1 MLDSLSFTHKTIALA
16 LLAYMVGSIPFGFLF
31 GKLKGVDLRL
41 HGSKNIGATNAGRVL
56 GKKYFILVL
65 LLDAAKGFLPTALAG
80 QFLFSPGISP
90 QWSFALWLCVAF
102 FAIAG
107 HNWPCWLKF
116 KGGKGVAT
124 SLGVVLALYPYYTWP
139 GMIAFG
145 VWILVYKISGFVSL
159 GSIIAAL
166 LFLLSYLAMVIL
178 LPGWTFREQ
187 WPLVLFASAM
197 IGVLILRHSGNIRR
211 LCSGTENKL

>member
-1 MLDSLSFTHKTIALA
+1 MLADLSFTYKCIALA
-16 LLAYMVGSIPFGFLF
+16 VLAYGVGSVPFGFLL
-31 GKLKGVDLRL
+31 GKLKGVDLRQ

-56 GKKYFILVL
+56 GKKYFFLVL
-65 LLDAAKGFLPTALAG
+65 FLDAAKGFLPTALAG
-80 QFLFSPGISP
+80 QILFTSEVT
-90 QWSFALWLCVAF
+90 QWTFILWLLVAF

-145 VWILVYKISGFVSL
+145 VWIIVYRISGYVSL
-159 GSIIAAL
+159 GSIIAAAV
-166 LFLLSYLAMVIL
+166 FLLSYLTFVL
-178 LPGWTFREQ
+178 LIPGWTVRQQ
-187 WPLVLFASAM
+187 WPLILFATAM
-197 IGVLILRHSGNIRR
+197 IAVLILRHSGNIKR
-211 LCSGTENKL
+211 LRTGTENKL

>member
-1 MLDSLSFTHKTIALA
+1 MLAEIPFTHKIVLLA
-16 LLAYMVGSIPFGFLF
+16 LLAYGFGSIPFGFLF

-56 GKKYFILVL
+56 GKKYFFLVL

-80 QFLFSPGISP
+80 KILLQSEITHWTFI
-90 QWSFALWLCVAF
+90 LWLLVAF
-102 FAIAG
+102 CAIAG

-139 GMIAFG
+139 GLIAFG
-145 VWILVYKISGFVSL
+145 VWILVYKFSGFVSL
-159 GSIIAAL
+159 GSIVAATV
-166 LFLLSYLAMVIL
+166 FLLSYLAMVL
-178 LPGWTFREQ
+178 LIPDWTVRQQ
-187 WPLVLFASAM
+187 WPLILFATVM
-197 IGVLILRHSGNIRR
+197 IGVLILRHSGNIQR
-211 LCSGTENKL
+211 LRAGTENKL

>member
-1 MLDSLSFTHKTIALA
+1 MLGEIPYTCKIIFLA
-16 LLAYMVGSIPFGFLF
+16 VLAYGFGSIPFGFLF
-31 GKLKGVDLRL
+31 GKIKGVDLRQ

-56 GKKYFILVL
+56 GKKYFFLVL

-80 QFLFSPGISP
+80 KLLFQSEVS
-90 QWSFALWLCVAF
+90 QWTFILWLLVAF

-139 GMIAFG
+139 GLIAFG
-145 VWILVYKISGFVSL
+145 VWILVYKFSGFVSL
-159 GSIIAAL
+159 GSIVAAAV
-166 LFLLSYLAMVIL
+166 FLLSYLIMVIFI
-178 LPGWTFREQ
+178 PGWTAREQ
-187 WPLVLFASAM
+187 WPLILFASVM
-197 IGVLILRHSGNIRR
+197 IAVLILRHSGNIRR
-211 LCSGTENKL
+211 LRSGTENKL